1 MGGDECEF
9 VWKSVSIF
17 LLVDKNLGRN
27 GCFWHLLASFGIFW
41 PLTERRGWLNFGHLF
56 IFKIQRYGQR
66 KREPAV
72 TNFSGQLG
80 KQFVVKQYKN
90 KIVISAYPNIKKK
103 KPTALASLYQSR
115 FNDAVKYTR
124 TILQNPELKA
134 EYAAKL
140 EPGQRVCDYVMSAYL
155 KQIKAEEG
163 PFFNY

>member
-1 MGGDECEF
+1 MAKGNGN
-9 VWKSVSIF
+9 
-17 LLVDKNLGRN
+17 LLL
-27 GCFWHLLASFGIFW
+27 
-41 PLTERRGWLNFGHLF
+41 
-56 IFKIQRYGQR
+56 Q
-66 KREPAV
+66 
-72 TNFSGQLG
+72 NFSGQLG

-140 EPGQRVCDYVMSAYL
+140 EPGQRVCDYLMSAYL
-155 KQIKAEEG
+155 KQIKAEQG
-163 PFFNY
+163 PIFHY